1 MTLSRLYVICD
12 TDVCSRAGWTLV
24 DFAAACIDGGATLL
38 QVRAKTTS
46 SGEMLEATQAIVER
60 AKAANALVIV
70 NDRAD
75 VARAAGAAGVHVGQE
90 DLTPRQVRIVV
101 GAEMVV
107 GFSTHTMKQLERA
120 FDEPIS
126 YAAIGPIFGTGTK
139 ATGYDA
145 VGLDH
150 LQRGAARA
158 AARQKPVPIVAIGGI
173 TLERAPSVI
182 AAGAAS
188 AAVISD
194 LLATGNPSGRVRQF
208 LAALR

>member
-1 MTLSRLYVICD
+1 MFPRLYVICD
-12 TDVCSRAGWTLV
+12 ADVCQRAGWTLV

-38 QVRAKTTS
+38 QVRAKTMS
-46 SGEMLEATQAIVER
+46 SGAMLDATQAIVTR
-60 AKAANALVIV
+60 ANPANALVIV

-90 DLTPRQVRIVV
+90 DLTPGQARIVV

-107 GFSTHTMKQLERA
+107 GFSTHTMEQLERA

-150 LQRGAARA
+150 LQRGAAQA

-194 LLATGNPSGRVRQF
+194 LLTT
-208 LAALR
+208 